1 MEITVKFN
9 SLDEINE
16 FINGVYIAP
25 GMAQVAREEVKAEEV
40 KAEPVEDVKEPE
52 IKPEEDVKAEE
63 PAEDVKAEELN
74 ITDLKKEAR
83 GLLAKVN
90 KKTGTNTASEWIK
103 ELSGK
108 SKLTE
113 IEDAAVVAS
122 LIEKAKEVIN
132 AE

>member
-25 GMAQVAREEVKAEEV
+25 GMAQVAREEVKAEDV
-40 KAEPVEDVKEPE
+40 KAEEPA
-52 IKPEEDVKAEE
+52 EDVKAEE